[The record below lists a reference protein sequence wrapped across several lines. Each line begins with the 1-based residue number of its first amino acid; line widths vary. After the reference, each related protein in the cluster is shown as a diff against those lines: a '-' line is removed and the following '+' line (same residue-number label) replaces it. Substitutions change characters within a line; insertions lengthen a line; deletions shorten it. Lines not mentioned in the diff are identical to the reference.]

1 MKTGTSSK
9 FGVQQLPLPIAVI
22 DCNLK
27 IKECSAFLYDFFG
40 IRDTQKE
47 PTSLKEIIREL
58 PESLMELKS
67 KKQAKKKTRTEFF
80 THISPKGEVKWFKLL
95 LYPTET
101 DTLYYAHFDEV
112 TKKKMALDFSLQAER
127 IARIGSWEVDLINH
141 KLFWSDM
148 TREIHEVDEDY
159 IPNLEEGIDFYKEG
173 ENRDRI
179 IKVVSEAIEKGKP
192 YDVELVIVTAKGTE
206 KWVRA
211 IGNAEMVNGKASKL
225 FGVFQDID
233 KTKRE
238 SIKYQALTDRMR
250 MAVESSNIGIW
261 DYDIVNNNLVWDD
274 NMYSLYQVKKEDFT
288 GVVEA
293 WESTVHPD
301 DKERSLKAVDDAITG
316 KKEFNTEFRIKT
328 SDGSIRYIH
337 GRGKVF
343 RDANNN
349 PIRMIGANTDISR
362 IKKVDNRLRVLLN
375 TTEKQNKSLL
385 NFAHIVSHNLR
396 SHSSNLSML
405 TGMLLDKTSPEKQ
418 QRFLEMIRISSERLD
433 ETIVQLNEVI
443 KIQTDD
449 HKNFQ
454 WVNVKSTLENT
465 LESINALVDEVAPK
479 IEIEI
484 PDTLKVYAIKPYLS
498 SIFLNLLT
506 NGIKYRDPK
515 RKLKL
520 KIKAM
525 VEREETIITFKDNGR
540 GIDLTRHGEKL
551 FGMYK
556 TFHGNKDAKGVGLFI
571 SKNQMD
577 AMNAAINVE
586 SEVDKGSTFSLCF
599 NNKISNDVSENIFG

>member
-1 MKTGTSSK
+1 MPTMKTSPSVPFELK
-9 FGVQQLPLPIAVI
+9 QLPLPIAII
-22 DCNLK
+22 DNNLE
-27 IKECSAFLYDFFG
+27 IKECSDFFYTFFG
-40 IRDTQKE
+40 LLKSGKQPI
-47 PTSLKEIIREL
+47 SLKDLMGEI
-58 PESLMELKS
+58 S
-67 KKQAKKKTRTEFF
+67 KPLSKIGKKPIKEFF
-80 THISPKGEVKWFKLL
+80 TRITNKGEVKWYKLI
-95 LYPTET
+95 LYPSNTK
-101 DTLYYAHFDEV
+101 TLFYAHFDEV

-141 KLFWSDM
+141 KIFWSEM
-148 TREIHEVDEDY
+148 TRQIHEVPKNYVPD
-159 IPNLEEGIDFYKEG
+159 LEKGINFYKEG

-179 IKVVSEAIEKGKP
+179 IKVVSEAIEKGTS
-192 YDVELVIVTAKGTE
+192 YDVELIIVTAKGNE

-211 IGNAEMVNGKASKL
+211 IGNAEMVNGKASKI

-238 SIKYQALTDRMR
+238 SIKYKELTDRMR

-288 GVVEA
+288 GVVQA

-301 DKERSLKAVDDAITG
+301 DKERSLKAVEDAIVG

-343 RDANNN
+343 RDDNDN
-349 PIRMIGANTDISR
+349 PIRMIGANTDVSR
-362 IKKVDNRLRVLLN
+362 IKKVDNRLRILLN

-405 TGMLLDKTSPEKQ
+405 TGMLLDNTSPDKQ

-454 WVNVKSTLENT
+454 WVKVKSILENN
-465 LESINALVDEVAPK
+465 LEGINALVEEVMPK
-479 IEIEI
+479 IQLEM

-506 NGIKYRDPK
+506 NSIKYRDPK
-515 RKLKL
+515 RKLRL
-520 KIKAM
+520 KITASH
-525 VEREETIITFKDNGR
+525 EQDETIITFKDNGR
-540 GIDLTRHGEKL
+540 GIDLKRHGEKL

-577 AMNAAINVE
+577 SMGAVINVE
-586 SEVDKGSTFSLCF
+586 SKVDKGTTFSLHF
-599 NNKISNDVSENIFG
+599 NNKVSNEG

>member
-1 MKTGTSSK
+1 MKTSPSVPFELK
-9 FGVQQLPLPIAVI
+9 QLPLPIAII
-22 DCNLK
+22 DNNLE
-27 IKECSAFLYDFFG
+27 IKECSDFFYTFFG
-40 IRDTQKE
+40 LLKSGKQPI
-47 PTSLKEIIREL
+47 SLKDLMGEI
-58 PESLMELKS
+58 S
-67 KKQAKKKTRTEFF
+67 KPLSKIGKKPIKEFF
-80 THISPKGEVKWFKLL
+80 TRITNKGEVKWYKLI
-95 LYPTET
+95 LYPSNTK
-101 DTLYYAHFDEV
+101 TLFYAHFDEV

-141 KLFWSDM
+141 KIFWSEM
-148 TREIHEVDEDY
+148 TRQIHEVPKNYVPD
-159 IPNLEEGIDFYKEG
+159 LEKGINFYKEG

-179 IKVVSEAIEKGKP
+179 IKVVSEAIEKGTS
-192 YDVELVIVTAKGTE
+192 YDVELIIVTAKGNE

-211 IGNAEMVNGKASKL
+211 IGNAEMVNGKASKI

-238 SIKYQALTDRMR
+238 SIKYKELTDRMR

-288 GVVEA
+288 GVVQA

-301 DKERSLKAVDDAITG
+301 DKERSLKAVEDAIVG

-343 RDANNN
+343 RDDNDN
-349 PIRMIGANTDISR
+349 PIRMIGANTDVSR
-362 IKKVDNRLRVLLN
+362 IKKVDNRLRILLN

-405 TGMLLDKTSPEKQ
+405 TGMLLDNTSPDKQ

-454 WVNVKSTLENT
+454 WVKVKSILENN
-465 LESINALVDEVAPK
+465 LEGINALVEEVMPK
-479 IEIEI
+479 IQLEM

-506 NGIKYRDPK
+506 NSIKYRDPK
-515 RKLKL
+515 RKLRL
-520 KIKAM
+520 KITASH
-525 VEREETIITFKDNGR
+525 EQDETIITFKDNGR
-540 GIDLTRHGEKL
+540 GIDLKRHGEKL

-577 AMNAAINVE
+577 SMGAVINVE
-586 SEVDKGSTFSLCF
+586 SKVDKGTTFSLHF
-599 NNKISNDVSENIFG
+599 NNKVSNEG